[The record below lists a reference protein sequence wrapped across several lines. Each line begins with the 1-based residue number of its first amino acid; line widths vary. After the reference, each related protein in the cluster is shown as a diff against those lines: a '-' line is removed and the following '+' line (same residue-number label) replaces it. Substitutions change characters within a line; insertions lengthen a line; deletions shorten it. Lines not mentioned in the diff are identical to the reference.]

1 MGLAL
6 LFSTSLSISRPW
18 SVFVG
23 PRGKADLMD
32 FIGLLFSNPGPMLDL
47 FYFKIAGV
55 ICEYIL
61 FVKISTSRIARAR
74 ASPLG
79 YLETNPLCSPE
90 TTFQMYFYAFMQT
103 CMYI

>member
-1 MGLAL
+1 MENKITKSGDSLARGWGWHC
-6 LFSTSLSISRPW
+6 FSLPHHPSPDPGQSLW
-18 SVFVG
+18 A

-32 FIGLLFSNPGPMLDL
+32 FIGLLFSNRGPMLVL

-74 ASPLG
+74 ASPPG
-79 YLETNPLCSPE
+79 YLETNPL
-90 TTFQMYFYAFMQT
+90 
-103 CMYI
+103 